1 MKGMVFREFIDMVE
15 AEFSP
20 EVADAII
27 VASNL
32 STDGAYTSI
41 GTYPF
46 EEMVALVTNLSK
58 ETNLPVPALL
68 SHFGRHLFGRFAV
81 MHPDYVHQKSGVFGL
96 LRELDSHIHREV
108 RKLYSDAE
116 LPSFSHE
123 QQGEDRLVLVY
134 SSRRNMADFALG
146 LMEGCIAHFNETID
160 IERVDLPE
168 DEDGAHTRFT
178 LTRRVHAVA

>member
-15 AEFSP
+15 EAFSP

-27 VASNL
+27 VASKL
-32 STDGAYTSI
+32 STDGAYTTV

-46 EEMVALVTNLSK
+46 EEMVSLVTNLSK

-68 SHFGRHLFGRFAV
+68 RHFGIHLFGRFAV
-81 MHPDYVHQKSGVFGL
+81 MHPEYVNPKNGVFGL
-96 LRELDSHIHREV
+96 LRDLDSHIHREV
-108 RKLYSDAE
+108 HKLYSGAE

-123 QQGEDRLVLVY
+123 DLGDDRLVLTY

-146 LMEGCIAHFNETID
+146 LIEGCIAHFRETID
-160 IERVDLPE
+160 IQRLDLPE
-168 DEDGAHTRFT
+168 DEHGAHTRFT
-178 LTRRVHAVA
+178 LTRTAHAAD

>member
-20 EVADAII
+20 AVADAII
-27 VASNL
+27 VASDL
-32 STDGAYTSI
+32 STDGAYTTV

-46 EEMVALVTNLSK
+46 QEMVSLVTNLSK

-68 SHFGRHLFGRFAV
+68 AHFGRHLFVRFAA
-81 MHPDYVHQKSGVFGL
+81 MHPDYVAPMNGVFGL
-96 LRELDSHIHREV
+96 LRQLDNHIHREV

-116 LPSFSHE
+116 LPSFTHE
-123 QQGEDRLVLVY
+123 QQGEDRLVLTY

-146 LMEGCIAHFNETID
+146 LIEGCIAYFNEPMD

-168 DEDGAHTRFT
+168 DDNGAHTRFT